1 MNETNRAAIVLFA
14 AFGIVL
20 MAVVIFLTWTA
31 GAGSVD
37 RLGDLTEYL
46 AKHEPENASR
56 LIVTLG
62 ALVLIVLALLLIV
75 VELAPEEETREIRV
89 EQAGA
94 TTIVPAEPL
103 RLRLEEALMA
113 MPNVSAARAHVY
125 SRDNGIGMKL
135 DLTVTPETNLALVT
149 QEASRVVIETLQADL
164 GLPVAAPP
172 TVRILFGPPG
182 PEPVASS
189 VTQAPEPPAPSA
201 PAHEEM
207 WPSQPPRPPE
217 AEAPAAGESPP
228 PEVPSPEQT
237 WPPTPPPQSEDE
249 TTTPAPP
256 EAEPPASPA
265 APEASSPEQTWPPTP
280 PPRSEDETPQP

>member
-14 AFGIVL
+14 AFWIVL

-31 GAGSVD
+31 GAGSAD
-37 RLGDLTEYL
+37 RLGDLAEYL

-62 ALVLIVLALLLIV
+62 ALVMIVLALLLIV

-113 MPNVSAARAHVY
+113 VPNVSAARAHVY

-172 TVRILFGPPG
+172 TVRILFGPRQVG
-182 PEPVASS
+182 EPVASS
-189 VTQAPEPPAPSA
+189 VMQAPEPATPQPEPPAF
-201 PAHEEM
+201 PAA
-207 WPSQPPRPPE
+207 PE
-217 AEAPAAGESPP
+217 A
-228 PEVPSPEQT
+228 PSPERT
-237 WPPTPPPQSEDE
+237 WPPTPPPQDE
-249 TTTPAPP
+249 PESPAPP
-256 EAEPPASPA
+256 EAEPASPA
-265 APEASSPEQTWPPTP
+265 APEAPSPEQTWPPTP

>member
-14 AFGIVL
+14 AFWIVL

-31 GAGSVD
+31 GAGSAD
-37 RLGDLTEYL
+37 RLGDLAEYL

-62 ALVLIVLALLLIV
+62 ALVMIVLALLLIV

-113 MPNVSAARAHVY
+113 VPNVSAARAHVY

-182 PEPVASS
+182 PGPVASS
-189 VTQAPEPPAPSA
+189 VVQAPEPPAPQ
-201 PAHEEM
+201 PEP
-207 WPSQPPRPPE
+207 PSFPTLPG
-217 AEAPAAGESPP
+217 A
-228 PEVPSPEQT
+228 PSPELT
-237 WPPTPPPQSEDE
+237 WPPTPPPQDE
-249 TTTPAPP
+249 PESPAPP
-256 EAEPPASPA
+256 EAEPASPA
-265 APEASSPEQTWPPTP
+265 APEAPSPEQTWPPTP

>member
-1 MNETNRAAIVLFA
+1 MNETNRAAIILFA
-14 AFGIVL
+14 AFWIVL

-31 GAGSVD
+31 GADSVD
-37 RLGDLTEYL
+37 RFGDLAEYL
-46 AKHEPENASR
+46 AKHEGENASR

-62 ALVLIVLALLLIV
+62 ALVLMVLALLLIV

-103 RLRLEEALMA
+103 RLRLEEALTA

-135 DLTVTPETNLALVT
+135 DLTVTPDTNLTAIT
-149 QEASRVVIETLQADL
+149 QEASRIVVETLQSDL

-189 VTQAPEPPAPSA
+189 VTQPPEPQPEPPPPSVE
-201 PAHEEM
+201 P
-207 WPSQPPRPPE
+207 PSLPTT
-217 AEAPAAGESPP
+217 AEA
-228 PEVPSPEQT
+228 PSPEQT
-237 WPPTPPPQSEDE
+237 WPPTPPPQGEPAFP
-249 TTTPAPP
+249 TTPEAP
-256 EAEPPASPA
+256 
-265 APEASSPEQTWPPTP
+265 SPEQTWPPTP
-280 PPRSEDETPQP
+280 PPQDEPEAHGTGESTTQDETPQP

>member
-1 MNETNRAAIVLFA
+1 MNETNRAAIILFA
-14 AFGIVL
+14 AFWIVL
-20 MAVVIFLTWTA
+20 MAIVIFLTWTA
-31 GAGSVD
+31 GASSVD
-37 RLGDLTEYL
+37 RLGDLSEYL

-56 LIVTLG
+56 LIATLG

-75 VELAPEEETREIRV
+75 IELAPEEETREIRV

-135 DLTVTPETNLALVT
+135 DLTVTPGTNLSLVT
-149 QEASRVVIETLQADL
+149 QEASRVVVETLQADL

-189 VTQAPEPPAPSA
+189 VAQAPEPAPPAAFEPPPFPTTPQAPSPEQTWPPTPPPEEEPEPPAP
-201 PAHEEM
+201 PEVE
-207 WPSQPPRPPE
+207 PPPFAATPE
-217 AEAPAAGESPP
+217 APT
-228 PEVPSPEQT
+228 PERT

-249 TTTPAPP
+249 T
-256 EAEPPASPA
+256 
-265 APEASSPEQTWPPTP
+265 
-280 PPRSEDETPQP
+280 PQP

>member
-1 MNETNRAAIVLFA
+1 MNETNRAAIILFA
-14 AFGIVL
+14 AFWIVL

-37 RLGDLTEYL
+37 RLGDLAEYL

-75 VELAPEEETREIRV
+75 VELAPEEEAREIRV

-103 RLRLEEALMA
+103 RLRLEEALA
-113 MPNVSAARAHVY
+113 AVPNVSAARAHVY
-125 SRDNGIGMKL
+125 SRDKGIGMKL
-135 DLTVTPETNLALVT
+135 DLTVTPDTNLAMVT
-149 QEASRVVIETLQADL
+149 QEASRVVIATLQADL

-189 VTQAPEPPAPSA
+189 VMQAPEPAAPPAVEP
-201 PAHEEM
+201 PAF
-207 WPSQPPRPPE
+207 PTTP
-217 AEAPAAGESPP
+217 GT
-228 PEVPSPEQT
+228 PSPEQT
-237 WPPTPPPQSEDE
+237 WPPTPPPQDE
-249 TTTPAPP
+249 P
-256 EAEPPASPA
+256 EPPAFPT
-265 APEASSPEQTWPPTP
+265 APEAPSPERTWPPTP
-280 PPRSEDETPQP
+280 PPQSEDETPQP

>member
-37 RLGDLTEYL
+37 RLGDLAEYL

-172 TVRILFGPPG
+172 TVRILFGPRQVG
-182 PEPVASS
+182 EPVASS
-189 VTQAPEPPAPSA
+189 VMQAPEPPTPSA
-201 PAHEEM
+201 PAREEM
-207 WPSQPPRPPE
+207 WPSQSPRPPE

-228 PEVPSPEQT
+228 PEASSPERT
-237 WPPTPPPQSEDE
+237 WPPTPPPQDE
-249 TTTPAPP
+249 PESPAPP
-256 EAEPPASPA
+256 EAEPASPA
-265 APEASSPEQTWPPTP
+265 APEAPSPEQTWPPTP